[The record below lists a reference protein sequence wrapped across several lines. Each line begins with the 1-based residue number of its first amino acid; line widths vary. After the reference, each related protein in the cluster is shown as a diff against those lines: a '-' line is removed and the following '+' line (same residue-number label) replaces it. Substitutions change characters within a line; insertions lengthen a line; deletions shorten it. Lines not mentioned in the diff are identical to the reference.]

1 MADLTFNVAGVSVT
15 VKATDAELLNELR
28 RFNHNLELTEVLLG
42 KQPTT
47 KGGNLK
53 QTAEAYGVKTATVTN
68 WIKRGLPYVDLDGMN
83 KYFLFADVSK
93 WLTDNQITIKK

>member
-1 MADLTFNVAGVSVT
+1 MTDLTFNVAGVSVT

-28 RFNHNLELTEVLLG
+28 RFNHNLELTEALLS

-53 QTAEAYGVKTATVTN
+53 QTAEAYGVRPGTVTN
-68 WIKRGLPYVDLDGMN
+68 WINRGLPYVDLDGMN

-93 WLTDNQITIKK
+93 WLTDNQVTTKK

>member
-1 MADLTFNVAGVSVT
+1 M
-15 VKATDAELLNELR
+15 
-28 RFNHNLELTEVLLG
+28 
-42 KQPTT
+42 
-47 KGGNLK
+47 K

-93 WLTDNQITIKK
+93 WLADNQITIKK